1 MKEVI
6 VDTLTVVT
14 KAGGVQETTTA
25 VMQEVNHSLVS
36 MGVDVNWANKVD
48 NWIVLLLIISVA
60 LLANV
65 ICRHIILR
73 AVAKLV

>member
-14 KAGGVQETTTA
+14 KVGGVQETTNA

-65 ICRHIILR
+65 I
-73 AVAKLV
+73 